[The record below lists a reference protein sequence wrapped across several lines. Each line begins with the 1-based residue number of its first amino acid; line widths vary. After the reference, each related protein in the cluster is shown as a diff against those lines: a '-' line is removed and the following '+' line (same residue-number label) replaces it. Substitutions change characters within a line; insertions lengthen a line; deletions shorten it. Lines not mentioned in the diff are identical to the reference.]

1 MREEELKKEI
11 EVLRSALTGNL
22 LEDIEIQQ
30 KIYEI
35 KKMLKPEIVENPE
48 LDDDEGCLSCGA

>member
-11 EVLRSALTGNL
+11 EVLKSALTGNL
-22 LEDIEIQQ
+22 LEDIDIQQ

-35 KKMLKPEIVENPE
+35 KKMLNPEIVDRPE
-48 LDDDEGCLSCGA
+48 LDDDECLSCGS

>member
-48 LDDDEGCLSCGA
+48 LNDDEGCLSCGA

>member
-11 EVLRSALTGNL
+11 EVLKSALTGNL

-35 KKMLKPEIVENPE
+35 KRMLNPEIVDRPE
-48 LDDDEGCLSCGA
+48 LDDDECLSCGS